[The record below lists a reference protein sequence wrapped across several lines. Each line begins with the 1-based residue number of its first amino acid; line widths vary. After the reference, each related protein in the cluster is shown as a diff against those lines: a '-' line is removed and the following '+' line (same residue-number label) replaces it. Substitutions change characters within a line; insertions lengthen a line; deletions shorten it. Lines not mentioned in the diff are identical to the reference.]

1 MGVADYEPS
10 YKRLNGRKARSS
22 QPPYTILPNEADYEA
37 DYKIEKTDKVDLRVY
52 YCCLCGGCV
61 HFHIKELDPTYKK
74 IGSYIDL
81 KNYPYGLTSRWKD
94 HGKIIFDCPG
104 AHGPEECY
112 GNKLHACAIDILK
125 NVSQSEFYNSCMMNS
140 TWGGEGSTDKDAI
153 NCGKLMKIDSKPII
167 ECANS
172 ERSDALM
179 EYYGIETDK
188 VTNPNKKHMPLIL
201 LNGKEFN
208 RAKDLMKTICQ
219 TLAKPPPECKSY
231 F

>member
-1 MGVADYEPS
+1 MSPYLKLLFYLSGISFSVSFEINHSNPDVVEYDS
-10 YKRLNGRKARSS
+10 NS
-22 QPPYTILPNEADYEA
+22 Q
-37 DYKIEKTDKVDLRVY
+37 IEKTEKVDLRVY
-52 YCCLCGGCV
+52 YCSFCGGCV
-61 HFHIKELDPTYKK
+61 YFHTKQLEPTLKK

-81 KNYPYGLTSRWKD
+81 KNYPYGLTSRYKK
-94 HGKIIFDCPG
+94 HGKIYFDC
-104 AHGPEECY
+104 AHGPAECH

-125 NVSQSEFYNSCMMNS
+125 NTTQSEFYNSCMMNS
-140 TWGGEGSTDKDAI
+140 TWGGEGSSDKDAI
-153 NCGKLMKIDSKPII
+153 NCGRLMKIDSKPII
-167 ECANS
+167 KCANS

-188 VTNPNKKHMPLIL
+188 VSNPRDRYMPFIL

-208 RAKDLMKTICQ
+208 IAKNLMKIICQ